1 MARIAVNRVRKR
13 RITLPVDHQVVV
25 LLQKESPMIVS
36 VVLGNT
42 PAYVG
47 GASFVLFLVLLAWAS
62 AIDLR
67 ERRIPNKLVVA
78 MAALWLGA
86 RVLLAVMAVACSV
99 GAFGLGVQEGDAAS
113 AASVATMGIFPFGL
127 TLTDG
132 FVGALVLGGGSLVVS
147 LAFEHFAQ
155 RPSMGG
161 GDIKLLAAV
170 GLFLG
175 WERGLRC
182 LFAACLVVLAM
193 QAISRVREGGKGI
206 GFQTFPFAPAILV
219 GVAIASIL

>member
-1 MARIAVNRVRKR
+1 M
-13 RITLPVDHQVVV
+13 
-25 LLQKESPMIVS
+25 SVS
-36 VVLGNT
+36 VVLGNA

-78 MAALWLGA
+78 MVVLWLAA
-86 RVLLAVMAVACSV
+86 RVLLTVMVTVCSV
-99 GAFGLGVQEGDAAS
+99 GAFGSDVQAGN
-113 AASVATMGIFPFGL
+113 AASVAAAFATMGIFPFGL
-127 TLTDG
+127 TLIDG
-132 FVGALVLGGGSLVVS
+132 LVGALVLGGGSLAVS
-147 LAFEHFAQ
+147 LSFEHFAQ

-161 GDIKLLAAV
+161 GDIKLLAVV

-175 WERGLRC
+175 WERGLWC

-193 QAISRVREGGKGI
+193 QAVSRVREGGKGI

-219 GVAIASIL
+219 GAVIASLL